1 MKKINAIS
9 FVFLILF
16 ILIILSGVIS
26 LFSKTGLQGLKET
39 LVSYEFIFAV
49 KFSIATSLISLLLSL
64 IFSIPIAYF
73 LSRVNF
79 PLKQIVESII
89 DIPIFLP
96 PLITGLSFLILF
108 GGSFGKIIERFG
120 ISFLFSPL
128 GVIFAQFIIITPYIE
143 RSAEIAFFKVNK
155 RYEFMGKI
163 MGLSDFDVFRRIVFP
178 LSKKGILTGAIVGW
192 SRAMGEFGATLMIA
206 GATRLRTETLPI
218 SVYLSVSS
226 GDIKFAAGAGV
237 LMVIVA
243 VLTLFIV
250 RGVIKENAYH

>member
-1 MKKINAIS
+1 MKKINVIS
-9 FVFLILF
+9 SIFLIIF
-16 ILIILSGVIS
+16 ILIIVSGVAS

-39 LVSYEFIFAV
+39 LVSREFLFAV
-49 KFSIATSLISLLLSL
+49 KFSIITSLISLLLSL
-64 IFSIPIAYF
+64 IFSIPMAYF

-79 PLKQIVESII
+79 PLKQFVEGVI

-108 GGSFGKIIERFG
+108 GGGFGEFLGRFG
-120 ISFLFSPL
+120 ITFLFSPL

-143 RSAEIAFFKVNK
+143 RSAEIAFFKVSK

-163 MGLSDFDVFRRIVFP
+163 MGLSDFDVFRKIVFP
-178 LSKKGILTGAIVGW
+178 LSKKGILTGAIIGW
-192 SRAMGEFGATLMIA
+192 SRAIGEFGATLMIA
-206 GATRLRTETLPI
+206 GATRMKTETLPI
-218 SVYLSVSS
+218 YVYLSVSS
-226 GDIKFAAGAGV
+226 GNIKFAIGAGV

-243 VLTLFIV
+243 ILILFIV